1 MRSWRW
7 SEMTDALTDLH
18 GKICVV
24 TGASSGIGKEIARNF
39 CRMGATVVIGCR
51 DRARGDEICR
61 TIAAAP
67 GRAEFEF
74 VDVSRPTSIRAFAA
88 SIIRRHSQ
96 VHVLVN
102 NAGIWSRKRQETPD
116 GFELTWATN
125 VLGYHV
131 AATSLLPAL
140 RVGAPSRIVYV
151 ASTFVRGVDT
161 ADPEF
166 RRKPYRGIA
175 AYRQSKG
182 ADRMLAWA
190 LARRLAGSGVTVNAV
205 HPGGVNTGIYREAR
219 GWWGALMHAWV
230 RSTKLS
236 PEQGADAPTWIA
248 VAPLLQDV
256 TGKFFVGRQE
266 TACGLRDECREERLW
281 RICEDMSAV
290 TD

>member
-1 MRSWRW
+1 
-7 SEMTDALTDLH
+7 MTGSLTDLR

-51 DRARGDEICR
+51 DRTRGDEICR
-61 TIAAAP
+61 TIAAVR

-88 SIIRRHSQ
+88 SIMRRHSQ

-102 NAGIWSRKRQETPD
+102 NAGIWSRQRLETPD
-116 GFELTWATN
+116 GFEMTWATN

-131 AATSLLPAL
+131 TATSLLPVL
-140 RVGAPSRIVYV
+140 RAGAPSRIVYV
-151 ASTFVRGVDT
+151 ASTFVLGVDT

-175 AYRQSKG
+175 AYRQSKA

-190 LARRLAGSGVTVNAV
+190 LARRLAGSGVTANAV
-205 HPGGVNTGIYREAR
+205 HPGGVNTGIYRDAR
-219 GWWGALMHAWV
+219 GWSGALIRAWV

-248 VAPLLQDV
+248 VAPSLQGV
-256 TGKFFVGRQE
+256 TGKFFAGRKE
-266 TACGLRDECREERLW
+266 TRCHLRDEYREERLW
-281 RICEDMSAV
+281 RICEDMSSI